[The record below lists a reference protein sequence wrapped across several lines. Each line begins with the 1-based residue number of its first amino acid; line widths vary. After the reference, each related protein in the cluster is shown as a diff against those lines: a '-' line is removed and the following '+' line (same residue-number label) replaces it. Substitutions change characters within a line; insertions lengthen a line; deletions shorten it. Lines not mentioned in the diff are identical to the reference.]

1 MNHEFIEM
9 TAAIMIFLL
18 LVGGLLQSLIPA
30 TALLGLSKPP
40 FLMAVALYYALA
52 HSRWTAVTAAIL
64 AGVMQDS
71 MSLLPVGYSS
81 LCFVVFGVFLAETR
95 EKLFGDSLFTVAIL
109 GASLGALTTLGL
121 YLMLS
126 LNSLADSIPF
136 WWVALKMGGTALL
149 GLCVAP
155 LVWWSAAMLER
166 HVGLTYIGER

>member
-1 MNHEFIEM
+1 M

-30 TALLGLSKPP
+30 SPLLGLAKPP
-40 FLMAVALYYALA
+40 FLLAVALYYALA
-52 HSRWTAVTAAIL
+52 HPRGTAVIAAIL
-64 AGVMQDS
+64 AGIIQDS

-81 LCFVVFGVFLAETR
+81 FWFVLFGIILAEMR
-95 EKLFGDSLFTVAIL
+95 EKLFGDSLITVAVL
-109 GASLGALTTLGL
+109 GAGLGALTTLGL

-149 GLCVAP
+149 GLGVAP
-155 LVWWSAAMLER
+155 LVWWSAATLER
-166 HVGLTYIGER
+166 HSGLTYVGGR

>member
-1 MNHEFIEM
+1 M
-9 TAAIMIFLL
+9 
-18 LVGGLLQSLIPA
+18 
-30 TALLGLSKPP
+30 
-40 FLMAVALYYALA
+40 
-52 HSRWTAVTAAIL
+52 
-64 AGVMQDS
+64 
-71 MSLLPVGYSS
+71 GYSS
-81 LCFVVFGVFLAETR
+81 LCLVVFGVFLAETR

>member
-1 MNHEFIEM
+1 M
-9 TAAIMIFLL
+9 TAAIMFFLL

-30 TALLGLSKPP
+30 SAWLGLSKPP

-52 HSRWTAVTAAIL
+52 HPRGTAVTAAIL
-64 AGVMQDS
+64 AGIIQDS

-81 LCFVVFGVFLAETR
+81 LCFVLFGVFLAETR

-126 LNSLADSIPF
+126 LNSLVDAIPV

-149 GLCVAP
+149 GLGVAP

-166 HVGLTYIGER
+166 HVGLTYVGER

>member
-1 MNHEFIEM
+1 M
-9 TAAIMIFLL
+9 TVAIMIFLL

-30 TALLGLSKPP
+30 AAVLGLSKPP

-52 HSRWTAVTAAIL
+52 HPRGTAVIAAIL

-71 MSLLPVGYSS
+71 MSLLPVGYSA
-81 LCFVVFGVFLAETR
+81 LCFVIFGVILAETR

-126 LNSLADSIPF
+126 LNALADSIPF
-136 WWVALKMGGTALL
+136 WWVVLKMGGTALL
-149 GLCVAP
+149 GLGAAP
-155 LVWWSAAMLER
+155 LVWSAAAALER
-166 HVGLTYIGER
+166 QVGLTYVGER